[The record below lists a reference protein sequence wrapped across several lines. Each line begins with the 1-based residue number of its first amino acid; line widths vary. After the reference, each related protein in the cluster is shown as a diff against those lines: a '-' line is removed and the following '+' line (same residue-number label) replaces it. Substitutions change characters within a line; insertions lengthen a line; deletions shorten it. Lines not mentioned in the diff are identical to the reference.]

1 MLGVTAPDWLTK
13 RGGELRGSK
22 DGHSCTVYFAA
33 QPQYLL
39 EPLPAGGKFACRVT
53 QTINGKRLE
62 EKGTFLTREEALR
75 GGLEELRA
83 TLGW

>member
-1 MLGVTAPDWLTK
+1 MTDSAPDWLKT

-22 DGHSCTVYFAA
+22 DNHTWTVYFAG

-39 EPLPAGGKFACRVT
+39 EPLPAAGKFSCRVT

-62 EKGTFLTREEALR
+62 GKGIYATREDALQ
-75 GGLEELRA
+75 GGLTDLRNA
-83 TLGW
+83 LGW